1 MHTSEEGLVNSR
13 GLAKNVGTSVT
24 LENHL
29 TFDVLSSA
37 ANLHNYSWT
46 LLGDVKKAQK
56 QASEQK
62 KVLTTVRQNALHY
75 LVKSEEN
82 FRR

>member
-1 MHTSEEGLVNSR
+1 MHTSEEGLVNTR

-46 LLGDVKKAQK
+46 LLGDMKKAQK
-56 QASEQK
+56 QASEQEK
-62 KVLTTVRQNALHY
+62 GTYYSTPECFTLSSKV
-75 LVKSEEN
+75 
-82 FRR
+82 